1 LKIAYLNI
9 CSVKD
14 MINVCSVTDIS
25 PSLVFTVARRSQESY
40 LAKALPNW
48 PIKTHGFDESAAR

>member
-1 LKIAYLNI
+1 MFALSQILALRWF
-9 CSVKD
+9 
-14 MINVCSVTDIS
+14 
-25 PSLVFTVARRSQESY
+25 FTVARRSQESY

>member
-1 LKIAYLNI
+1 MFALSQILALRWF
-9 CSVKD
+9 
-14 MINVCSVTDIS
+14 
-25 PSLVFTVARRSQESY
+25 LLQFVARKSQESY